1 MKYLFASDLHG
12 SAYYAEKLIARFEE
26 EGADRLVLLGD
37 LLYHGPRNPLP
48 EGHNP
53 QRVAALLNEKKDVIL
68 AVRGNCDAE
77 IDQVLL
83 AFPCL
88 ADYAVI
94 DLGKKL
100 LYLTHGHLPLPPLQ
114 KGSLLLNGHFHVPA
128 CEARENHTY
137 LNCGSLSL
145 PKENSPHSYLVCEN
159 GLFVWKDENGREF
172 MRYSAF

>member
-12 SAYYAEKLIARFEE
+12 SAYYTEKLIARFDAEN
-26 EGADRLVLLGD
+26 ANRLVLLGD

-53 QRVAALLNEKKDVIL
+53 QRVAELLNGKKEFIL

-77 IDQVLL
+77 IDQMLL
-83 AFPCL
+83 DFPCL
-88 ADYAVI
+88 ADYAAI
-94 DLGKKL
+94 DLGDKL

-114 KGSLLLNGHFHVPA
+114 RNSLLLNGHFHVPA
-128 CEARENHTY
+128 CEQREGYRY

-145 PKENSPHSYLVCEN
+145 PKEHSPHSYLVYEN
-159 GLFVWKDENGREF
+159 GVFVWKDEEGNEF
-172 MRYSAF
+172 MRFSL